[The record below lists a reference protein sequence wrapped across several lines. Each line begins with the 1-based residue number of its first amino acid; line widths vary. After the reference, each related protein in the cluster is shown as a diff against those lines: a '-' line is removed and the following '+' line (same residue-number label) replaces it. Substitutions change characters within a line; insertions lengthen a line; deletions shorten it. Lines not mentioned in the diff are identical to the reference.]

1 MAESACVRVDKP
13 SRWRGDMKTIAIIS
27 QKGGAGKTTLA
38 VHLAVCAQLN
48 GYRSAVVDLDPQA
61 TARKWGDKRRAEPE
75 VVGDHAERLSFLTDA
90 AKANGADILVIDTA
104 PNADRASLMAARAA
118 DLILIPC
125 RPAAFDLDA
134 IEATCDLASLAKK
147 PAWVLFSST
156 PVRSALVEEA
166 RRGLMEQ
173 GRLVA
178 PQTLHQRVAFSHS
191 VIDGRTAMEFE
202 PFGKASLEM
211 QEIYAWACSQLDM
224 PARQRVGKQRSRRS
238 A

>member
-1 MAESACVRVDKP
+1 
-13 SRWRGDMKTIAIIS
+13 MKTIAIIS

-38 VHLAVCAQLN
+38 VHLAVCAQLH

-61 TARKWGDKRRAEPE
+61 TARKWGDKRKAEPE

-90 AKANGADILVIDTA
+90 AKANGADLLVIDTA

-134 IEATCDLASLAKK
+134 IEATCDLAALAKK
-147 PAWVLFSST
+147 PAWVLFSSA

-166 RRGLMEQ
+166 RRGLQEQ

-202 PFGKASLEM
+202 PFSKAAAEM
-211 QEIYAWACSQLDM
+211 QEIYAWACSQMDM
-224 PARQRVGKQRSRRS
+224 PSRQRVGKPKLRKS